1 MPTDH
6 IESFEQKKI
15 NIVEELKAL
24 KTEINTYV
32 TEQTPPADAN
42 LTPAQETE
50 KVQKLNAKVT
60 ELKTRLE
67 QDVQRW
73 KDTLGAENEPAL
85 AAIDAFWQEM
95 QQKIEVIDKT
105 TIGGLLSGLDAL
117 KQRVEAA
124 EDNAAGTTAEI
135 ILGADK
141 EPQVKDIIV
150 EMEEEEQ
157 SGLGGMI
164 AKLSKMMKPMMKIF
178 SGLMIELKKIGLSM
192 NPFAS
197 EESRQQARAELEQMQ
212 EAYEQTYGMDN
223 LRGLFT
229 GQAEKLGFGNLVFK
243 PGMRDGKAVTKFKQ
257 QYLAY
262 RGIDTSKTKEKYVQE
277 LLKEYV
283 EGDQIVTASDL
294 AGKEHFI
301 TMQGFLEG
309 EKPQV
314 V

>member
-117 KQRVEAA
+117 
-124 EDNAAGTTAEI
+124 
-135 ILGADK
+135 
-141 EPQVKDIIV
+141 
-150 EMEEEEQ
+150 
-157 SGLGGMI
+157 
-164 AKLSKMMKPMMKIF
+164 
-178 SGLMIELKKIGLSM
+178 
-192 NPFAS
+192 
-197 EESRQQARAELEQMQ
+197 
-212 EAYEQTYGMDN
+212 
-223 LRGLFT
+223 
-229 GQAEKLGFGNLVFK
+229 
-243 PGMRDGKAVTKFKQ
+243 
-257 QYLAY
+257 
-262 RGIDTSKTKEKYVQE
+262 
-277 LLKEYV
+277 
-283 EGDQIVTASDL
+283 
-294 AGKEHFI
+294 
-301 TMQGFLEG
+301 
-309 EKPQV
+309 
-314 V
+314 